1 MDDETFDDFWD
12 WETEEEPGEYLLYLT
27 DELVDRFFLSDN
39 AFLPAELEDYELGYL
54 EQEDWWPLVNQLHGI
69 VDLERLLGAALTLD
83 ELLGFPG
90 LPTEVLEDPLMFLE
104 TALRGHL
111 PRLPSGRK
119 VGSRKLVAIA
129 VAIVALMRELPDV
142 AQAAVRAWADVHRRL
157 LSTMAYDDYPDYEDA
172 DLSELLFPDDLPL
185 AMTGFSMMISLTLMR
200 WPDRAEGLPLP
211 PGFGDPEVYGEVLD
225 RWESLPDS
233 PTAGEEGIGQA
244 EALFTQGQL
253 AHMLAQ
259 MGAVELLSPDEPR
272 EEEIDL
278 AYSRLSRAMLWIYD
292 QCRSCPAR
300 DEVSCTAATG
310 WPEQPVPLLDVAGE
324 ISNTGRIAGCIK
336 M

>member
-1 MDDETFDDFWD
+1 MDDESFEDFWD
-12 WETEEEPGEYLLYLT
+12 WETEDDAEGYLRYLA
-27 DELVDRFFLSDN
+27 DELADRFFLSDN
-39 AFLPAELEDYELGYL
+39 EFLPAELEDYDLGYL
-54 EQEDWWPLVNQLHGI
+54 EHEDWWPLVNQLQAI
-69 VDLERLLGAALTLD
+69 VNLESLLRAAVILDNLLGL
-83 ELLGFPG
+83 PG
-90 LPTEVLEDPLMFLE
+90 LPTELLEDPLAFLQ

-119 VGSRKLVAIA
+119 VGTRKLVAIA
-129 VAIVALMRELPDV
+129 LAVVDLMWELPDV
-142 AQAAVRAWADVHRRL
+142 ARAAVRAWADVHRRM
-157 LSTMAYDDYPDYEDA
+157 LSPTDYDEYRDFEDA
-172 DLSELLFPDDLPL
+172 DLTELLFPDELPL
-185 AMTGFSMMISLTLMR
+185 AMTGFSMMIALTLMR
-200 WPDRAEGLPLP
+200 WPDRAEGLRLP
-211 PGFGDPEVYGEVLD
+211 PEFGDPEVYREVLE
-225 RWESLPDS
+225 RWEGLPNS

-259 MGAVELLSPDEPR
+259 MGAVELLSTDEPR
-272 EEEIDL
+272 EGEIDL

-300 DEVSCTAATG
+300 EEVACKAATG
-310 WPEQPVPLLDVAGE
+310 WPERPVPLLDVAGE